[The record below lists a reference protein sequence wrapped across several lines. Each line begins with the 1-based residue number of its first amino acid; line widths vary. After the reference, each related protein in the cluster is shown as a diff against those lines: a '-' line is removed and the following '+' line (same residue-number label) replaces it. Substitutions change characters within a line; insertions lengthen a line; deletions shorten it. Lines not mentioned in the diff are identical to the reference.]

1 VFDRYSTA
9 SVQVIFSARVE
20 AGNVGSAFIDT
31 EHILLGLLRVDP
43 TTLQLTAQP
52 LSLHSVREYATRWH
66 LPTEK
71 LPSSMDLPINDDTKL
86 VLDKAVSLAD
96 GHNCYFV
103 RTEHLLLA
111 LTAITPSHAAA
122 ILQEVRISLERL
134 EEIVAA
140 LPNTEQQEGN
150 PSSMADLHPEL

>member
-20 AGNVGSAFIDT
+20 AGNVGSLFIDT

-43 TTLQLTAQP
+43 ATLQLTAQP
-52 LSLHSVREYATRWH
+52 LSLESVREYATRWH
-66 LPTEK
+66 LPTES
-71 LPSSMDLPINDDTKL
+71 LPSSMDLPISDEAKL
-86 VLDKAVSLAD
+86 VLDKAASLAD
-96 GHNCYFV
+96 GHKCAFV

-122 ILQEVRISLERL
+122 ILQQVRISLNRL
-134 EEIVAA
+134 EEIVAG
-140 LPNTEQQEGN
+140 LPAIEQQAGN
-150 PSSMADLHPEL
+150 PSSMEDLRP